1 MTHIDTINAATKVE
15 ETSPLLQAAS
25 PVPVDTNAIRSWSCS
40 RMEEYSRKHRN
51 LPDLISAS
59 NRLTSVRADKS
70 YRAALRAAMKQMA
83 AAPSRSA
90 TMPATATRSPLSE
103 SYDATRQPQP
113 LRSSPSIRSV
123 HSISPPLASGPAAGL
138 QQQPGTYETIE
149 QINNRYNQQA
159 GNLPVYLIRT
169 DLRYAPTLDMV
180 TVYMELP
187 GLRLEDVSLKI
198 GNRSNGIRH
207 LVVTAISRPP
217 THARDEMAM
226 QERVFGIF
234 SRTLIV
240 PPHVQAGD
248 IKAEMA
254 NGLLILQIP
263 GSKFESITIQ
273 PRNQI

>member
-1 MTHIDTINAATKVE
+1 MTHLDSETTPKLE
-15 ETSPLLQAAS
+15 ETSPVLVNTS
-25 PVPVDTNAIRSWSCS
+25 PVDTNAVRRSWSCS
-40 RMEEYSRKHRN
+40 MIDEFSKKHPN
-51 LPDLISAS
+51 LPDLISVS
-59 NRLTSVRADKS
+59 NRLTSKRADSS
-70 YRAALRAAMKQMA
+70 YRAAIRAAVKQIKTGNSRD
-83 AAPSRSA
+83 PSMTKRTSH
-90 TMPATATRSPLSE
+90 SPLS
-103 SYDATRQPQP
+103 SDATRQPQP
-113 LRSSPSIRSV
+113 LRSSTSIRSFN
-123 HSISPPLASGPAAGL
+123 SISPRLASGPAAGL
-138 QQQPGTYETIE
+138 QQQPGTYETVE
-149 QINNRYNQQA
+149 QINNRYNRHA

-169 DLRYAPTLDMV
+169 DLRYAPALDMV

-207 LVVTAISRPP
+207 LVITAISRPP

-240 PPHVQAGD
+240 PPHVQADD

-263 GSKFESITIQ
+263 GTKFEPIAIQ
-273 PRNQI
+273 PRS